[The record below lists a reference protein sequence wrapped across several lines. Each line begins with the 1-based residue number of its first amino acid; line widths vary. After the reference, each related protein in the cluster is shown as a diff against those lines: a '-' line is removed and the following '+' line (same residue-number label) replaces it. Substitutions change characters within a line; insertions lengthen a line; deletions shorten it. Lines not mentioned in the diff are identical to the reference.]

1 MVLVYMDK
9 DMMEGSLVFVRIVKV
24 VMVVMD
30 LVLVYMDL
38 VDLDLVYLVDK
49 VD

>member
-1 MVLVYMDK
+1 
-9 DMMEGSLVFVRIVKV
+9 MMEGSLVFVRIVK
-24 VMVVMD
+24 VVMD